1 MISNDSEKEP
11 LISLREHRRYAI
23 EPNSNGNGE
32 VTPLAS
38 SERITYS
45 WSNINV
51 FAPSS
56 VAPKGGFLNSLLEGT
71 RPPPCEGKQILKNV
85 SGIARTGELLA
96 IMGSSGAGKTTLMDV
111 LTSRSSAR
119 LQVTGLLCA
128 NGVPVSSDELI
139 SKQAY
144 VQQEDLFIGTLTVK
158 EHLIFQALLRM
169 DKHVTLNQRIERVNA
184 VIVELGLSKCENTQI
199 GDRFRIRGIS
209 GGEMKRLSFAAE
221 VITNPSLMFCDEPTS
236 GLDSH
241 MAANI
246 VNVLKKLARLGKTI
260 VCTIHQ
266 PSSQLFSLFDKIL
279 LVSEGRV
286 AFLGTRSDAES
297 FFASID
303 LPCPPNYNPAD
314 HYVQSL
320 AVAPGREQ
328 SCREAITMICDEFEK
343 SDLGVQLAADTAATV
358 DDASVTITR
367 GRKTVPYKVSWCA
380 QMHAV
385 IWRSWITIFK
395 NPSYVGLKIGQTIL
409 IAILVSLIYAGQTL
423 TEEGVMSINGV
434 MYIFLSNMTFENLF
448 SAVLVFCTEM
458 PLFIRDHRR
467 GMYRSDVYF
476 LSKNIVDLPLFIL
489 SPVLTIAICYYC
501 IGLNPL
507 PDKFFTTLGITILAI
522 NASVSFGYMISCLSE
537 KVDVSISIAAV
548 ITMPAMLLSGYYIN
562 FGSMPKY
569 LRWISYFSWI
579 RYGYECLMTNQ
590 WTGIDHINCNGT
602 STCPEN
608 GQMVLDTYA
617 FSADHT
623 MANIGA
629 LLGLL
634 FGFRI
639 LAYIFLL
646 LKTYTVD

>member
-1 MISNDSEKEP
+1 MDTKREKQEL
-11 LISLREHRRYAI
+11 LISIDKYGSFESA
-23 EPNSNGNGE
+23 NGS
-32 VTPLAS
+32 TQT
-38 SERITYS
+38 ERITFT
-45 WSNINV
+45 WNNINV
-51 FAPSS
+51 F
-56 VAPKGGFLNSLLEGT
+56 VTKGPRRDTGRFFEFIRRRNETGIH
-71 RPPPCEGKQILKNV
+71 PEAKQILKNV
-85 SGIARTGELLA
+85 NGIARPGEVLA
-96 IMGSSGAGKTTLMDV
+96 IMGASGAGKTTLMNV
-111 LTSRSSAR
+111 LTSQSAPNM
-119 LQVTGLLCA
+119 LITGVCCA
-128 NGVPVSSDELI
+128 NGVPIDSNLRR
-139 SKQAY
+139 KCAY
-144 VQQEDLFIGTLTVK
+144 VQQEDLFIGTLSVK

-169 DKHVTLNQRIERVNA
+169 DRKIPNKERMKRVDE
-184 VIVELGLSKCENTQI
+184 VIRALGLSKCENTKI
-199 GDRFRIRGIS
+199 GIQGRIKGIS
-209 GGEMKRLSFAAE
+209 GGEMKRLSFASE
-221 VITNPSLMFCDEPTS
+221 VITNPSIMFCDEPTS
-236 GLDSH
+236 GLDSF
-241 MAANI
+241 MALNI
-246 VNVLKKLARLGKTI
+246 VQALKELAQSGKTI
-260 VCTIHQ
+260 ICTIHQ
-266 PSSQLFSLFDKIL
+266 PSSDLYAMFDKL
-279 LVSEGRV
+279 MLVAEGRV
-286 AFLGTRSDAES
+286 AFLGSPRQAES
-297 FFASID
+297 FFASLD
-303 LPCPPNYNPAD
+303 VPCPTNFNPAD
-314 HYVQSL
+314 YFLELL
-320 AVAPGREQ
+320 AIAPGREQ
-328 SCREAITMICDEFEK
+328 ACRDAVQTICDKFAQSE
-343 SDLGVQLAADTAATV
+343 LGTSIARETDIEIGEYTV
-358 DDASVTITR
+358 EDYPR
-367 GRKTVPYKVSWCA
+367 GVREESPYKSSWCT
-380 QMHAV
+380 QLRV
-385 IWRSWITIFK
+385 LLWRSWLSDMRDPLIIRMR
-395 NPSYVGLKIGQTIL
+395 IGQTIL